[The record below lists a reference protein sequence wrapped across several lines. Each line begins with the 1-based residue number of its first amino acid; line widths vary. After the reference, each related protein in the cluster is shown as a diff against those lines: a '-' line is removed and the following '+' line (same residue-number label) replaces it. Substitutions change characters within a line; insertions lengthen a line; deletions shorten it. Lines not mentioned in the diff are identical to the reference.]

1 MENLK
6 DIIEAINDDIESNEE
21 YATNDPDCGTA
32 EFVHSFG
39 YGETDTDDIIKTI
52 NSDHNGD
59 GDFDHV
65 ISYLKALKP
74 SDLFSLLA
82 DHCSLETADIY
93 RATNEIY
100 GMNLGEIEVQLDDAI
115 VEALAKLSPEDRET
129 VSDGINAYLQGDF
142 VYIDLNYNRWV
153 MVLDFESLT
162 EAVNEIKVYPKMK
175 LV

>member
-32 EFVHSFG
+32 EFVSSFG
-39 YGETDTDDIIKTI
+39 HGETDTDDIIKTI
-52 NSDHNGD
+52 DSDHND

-82 DHCSLETADIY
+82 DHCSLETAAMYTLTD
-93 RATNEIY
+93 EIF
-100 GMNLGEIEVQLDDAI
+100 GASLGEIEIQLDDPI

-129 VSDGINAYLQGDF
+129 VSDGVNAYLKGEY

-153 MVLDFESLT
+153 MTLDFESLT
-162 EAVNEIKVYPKMK
+162 EAIDGVKFYPKLK